1 MAPEILQNKKSYN
14 ESVDLYSLGMVLYR
28 IMNHMR
34 SPFFP
39 SYPETFD
46 SEDEKEA
53 QKRRLQGETVPL
65 PDAADPAF
73 GKVNVLMVVLEDEM
87 AASYLNMEEHKKE
100 LEDAIARRVESQV
113 DVRIQLN
120 ETNRPFEET
129 YVDLKDVIHMDITIE
144 DE

>member
-1 MAPEILQNKKSYN
+1 MLHGEESASSVKGTADYMAPEILQNKKSYN

-53 QKRRLQGETVPL
+53 QKRRRMRQIRHL
-65 PDAADPAF
+65 
-73 GKVNVLMVVLEDEM
+73 GKFFERRWHPNLSVLR
-87 AASYLNMEEHKKE
+87 E
-100 LEDAIARRVESQV
+100 LKI
-113 DVRIQLN
+113 
-120 ETNRPFEET
+120 FEENC
-129 YVDLKDVIHMDITIE
+129 
-144 DE
+144 